1 MSRYWKDLE
10 QRIEK
15 GDEALKELLIDLGLY
30 DTKLN
35 QLKLIDDGNNNA
47 GGIIGDEKVL
57 IARKQTSQ
65 QEYEDK
71 IALKQKLKKAYDEG
85 VNVAQILDV
94 IYDKESKLM
103 LQVQERATGSAL
115 GRYGATTAEDVINL
129 DVLSATDDQIKKLIS
144 DLLKLQE
151 LGVGTDL
158 NLSNILF
165 DKENG
170 FQLIDLDQKTGGF
183 GKEKFTVDE
192 YVDDLFGGTFDAA
205 IAHFEDIGD
214 QTSIG
219 LFEQLKKRFSS
230 IGETIAHNID
240 NSVDGH
246 STQFQNSGEQI
257 ADDII
262 NGYETRIKDLE
273 IQLRS
278 EEDYGYD
285 QWQRAES
292 LKQELSNSV
301 PISDYEQVVDNL
313 TEAKEIQR
321 SLNKELDDAKKD
333 VNYFSNALGKLDEL
347 NSKLKTNFYTETD
360 YYFAEGQGYDQQ
372 EILRLSKILDDESA
386 LKSFGFSDGEIADI
400 YGNMSGVADKIAY
413 SLKEFSNAWE
423 YDDNDKKYFY
433 DDLVHG
439 HFIELSEL
447 IDTIINRHKQK
458 LNRSDFVDQQSI
470 EYNKFADSNFNK
482 QSQKETANLKPL
494 ETQVDNVTDAVDRKT
509 RAFKEEEQVVIGV
522 AQREAN
528 ELEVLLGTISLI
540 EKELRS
546 LDSIKIG
553 LEVKTNKD
561 DEIISD
567 KAIESL
573 QKLKTL
579 VSHDEGWTQNLYNVS
594 NSVKNLSVDKKTSS
608 HLIDLTIALSE
619 FVQEVNKIDINK
631 TGFLSDINAL
641 LDKGEQLQKL
651 ANILQT
657 TDKKIKS
664 VSRVTNVKPKK
675 VKNKKSSSD
684 DNLINYTQEAKNSI
698 AQLRSEFSKLVDNDN
713 FKKVVDPLEAVAN
726 GVKTKEDFDNL
737 TQSIRI
743 AKKELNG
750 FQKLQRD
757 GWQNT
762 EFKNISD
769 ALDHYTKSFDATIKS
784 SIKDSNGAIKEFTA
798 EYRDAENQ
806 LVRVRVAANGAENA
820 VQQLVK
826 VTPNIS
832 AWEKFGG
839 VVGGVFTYAR
849 NYLMH
854 YFSLQEVIQAVR
866 YGVRSIVELDTAMTE
881 LRKVSK
887 DSSYAIDNYFSVATE
902 SAKELGATVGD
913 LLNATAD
920 WSRMGYNLA
929 DAKELAE
936 ISTLYMHVGDGIDI
950 DQASSSLVS
959 TMKGFHMEAEDA
971 MGIIDKFNEV
981 ANTNPIESGG
991 IGEALQRSAASFYMA
1006 NTDLSSAIALITASN
1021 SVVQDPEKVGKH
1033 FAHLCSNT

>member
-1 MSRYWKDLE
+1 MSSYWKDLE

-15 GDEALKELLIDLGLY
+15 GDEALKELLVDLGLY
-30 DTKLN
+30 NTKLN
-35 QLKLIDDGNNNA
+35 KLKLIDDGNNNA

-103 LQVQERATGSAL
+103 LQVQDRATGSAL

-129 DVLSATDDQIKKLIS
+129 DVLSATDDQIKKLIL

-151 LGVGTDL
+151 LCVGTDL

-192 YVDDLFGGTFDAA
+192 YIDDLFGGTFDAA
-205 IAHFEDIGD
+205 IAHFEEIGD
-214 QTSIG
+214 KTSIG

-240 NSVDGH
+240 NSVDSH
-246 STQFQNSGEQI
+246 STQFQNTGEQI
-257 ADDII
+257 ADDVID
-262 NGYETRIKDLE
+262 GYKNRIKDLE
-273 IQLRS
+273 TKVGIL
-278 EEDYGYD
+278 EDDAYD
-285 QWQRAES
+285 NWQRAES
-292 LKQELSNSV
+292 L
-301 PISDYEQVVDNL
+301 EQD
-313 TEAKEIQR
+313 I
-321 SLNKELDDAKKD
+321 LNYKHGN
-333 VNYFSNALGKLDEL
+333 V
-347 NSKLKTNFYTETD
+347 TD
-360 YYFAEGQGYDQQ
+360 FEPSGNIPN
-372 EILRLSKILDDESA
+372 ENT
-386 LKSFGFSDGEIADI
+386 SFG
-400 YGNMSGVADKIAY
+400 
-413 SLKEFSNAWE
+413 
-423 YDDNDKKYFY
+423 
-433 DDLVHG
+433 
-439 HFIELSEL
+439 
-447 IDTIINRHKQK
+447 Q
-458 LNRSDFVDQQSI
+458 
-470 EYNKFADSNFNK
+470 
-482 QSQKETANLKPL
+482 L
-494 ETQVDNVTDAVDRKT
+494 ETKIDNVTDAVDRKT

-579 VSHDEGWTQNLYNVS
+579 VSHDEEWTQNLYNVS

-608 HLIDLTIALSE
+608 NLIDLTIALSE
-619 FVQEVNKIDINK
+619 FIQEVNKIDTNK

-641 LDKGEQLQKL
+641 LDKGEQLKQL
-651 ANILQT
+651 VNILQT

-726 GVKTKEDFDNL
+726 GVQTKEDFDNL

-743 AKKELNG
+743 AKKELNV
-750 FQKLQRD
+750 FQKLQKD

-769 ALDHYTKSFDATIKS
+769 ALDHYKKSFDATIKS
-784 SIKDSNGAIKEFTA
+784 SIKNSNGAIQEFTA

-854 YFSLQEVIQAVR
+854 YFSLQEAIQAVR
-866 YGVRSIVELDTAMTE
+866 YGVQSIVELDTAMVE

-887 DSSYAIDNYFSVATE
+887 DSSYAIDKYFSVATE

-971 MGIIDKFNEV
+971 MSIIDKFNEV

-991 IGEALQRSAASFYMA
+991 IGEALRRSAASFYMA

-1021 SVVQDPEKVGKH
+1021 SVVQDPEKVGK
-1033 FAHLCSNT
+1033 